1 MKKILIPS
9 EFSPVSDNAL
19 EYALEFNKKVNAKIL
34 LFHSFFIPI
43 SATEIPIVIPTDL
56 ELKTEAIGLLNK
68 LKTKYLKKY
77 PQNHFSVE
85 VHEGVP
91 EFEIVDAAKKFKC
104 DLIIMGT
111 HGASGMR
118 KFLIGSNTVS
128 VIDKSVL
135 PVIAVP
141 EKAKINGLKKIVFAS
156 NYGSDDFKNVFE
168 LIDIA
173 RLFESEITL
182 LHINENKMDRTMAF
196 AELEGFCKQ
205 LKEESQY
212 SKISFKLLEDLD
224 VYIGLNNY
232 LEEVKADMLAISMR
246 NRSWVQKIFNS
257 SITKKMIY
265 HTHIPI
271 IAFHTAID

>member
-1 MKKILIPS
+1 MKKILIPTD
-9 EFSPVSDNAL
+9 FSPVADNAL
-19 EYALEFNKKVNAKIL
+19 EFALEFNKKVNAEIL
-34 LFHSFFIPI
+34 VFHSFFIPI
-43 SATEIPIVIPTDL
+43 SATEIPIVIPTDI

-68 LKTKYLKKY
+68 LKSKFLNRY
-77 PQNHFSVE
+77 PQNHFSLE

-91 EFEIVDAAKKFKC
+91 EFEIVDAAKKYKC

-111 HGASGMR
+111 HGASGMK
-118 KFLIGSNTVS
+118 KFFIGSNTAS

-141 EKAKINGLKKIVFAS
+141 ENGKIKGLKKIVFAS

-173 RLFESEITL
+173 RLFDSEITL
-182 LHINENKMDRTMAF
+182 LHINENKMDKTMAF
-196 AELEGFCKQ
+196 AELEGFCNQ
-205 LKEESQY
+205 LKDESRY
-212 SKISFKLLEDLD
+212 SQISFKVLEDLD
-224 VYIGLNNY
+224 VYHGLNNY

-246 NRSWVQKIFNS
+246 NRSWLQKIFDR

-271 IAFHTAID
+271 IAFHTTID